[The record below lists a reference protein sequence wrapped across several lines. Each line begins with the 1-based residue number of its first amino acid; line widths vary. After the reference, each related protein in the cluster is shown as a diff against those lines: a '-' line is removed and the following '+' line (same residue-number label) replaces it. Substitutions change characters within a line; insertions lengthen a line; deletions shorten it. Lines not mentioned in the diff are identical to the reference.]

1 MVIMEASEI
10 QAKIK
15 KAVSTLKGFEA
26 MGGQMVTD
34 AINVFNQAH
43 EIVADYPDCDL
54 SPVSTKIKTMNAQ
67 FGPYKSM
74 APDVGDALDTLMSI
88 IE

>member
-1 MVIMEASEI
+1 MDAKEL

-15 KAVSTLKGFEA
+15 KAVDTMKGFEA
-26 MGGQMVTD
+26 MGGSMVTD
-34 AINVFNQAH
+34 AIKVFNQAY

-54 SPVSTKIKTMNAQ
+54 SPVAANIKSMNAQ

-74 APDVGDALDTLMSI
+74 APDVGEALDALMSI
-88 IE
+88 ID

>member
-1 MVIMEASEI
+1 MDAEEI

-15 KAVSTLKGFEA
+15 KAVDTLKGFES
-26 MGGQMVTD
+26 MGGAMVTD
-34 AINVFNQAH
+34 AIKVFNQAY

-54 SPVSTKIKTMNAQ
+54 SPVAADIKAMNAQ

-74 APDVGDALDTLMSI
+74 APDVGDALDTMMSI
-88 IE
+88 LE